1 MEHHARGRTQQ
12 CAENLAPILVQ
23 KSNPAAARGA
33 ALTSICCKLEHHR
46 ALHWTFSTFQSERVD
61 SSQADKP
68 QHAQLSFLDGCH
80 YPQQAALLVFPPPH
94 HLCQEDRRAAV
105 SGTTEGHVD

>member
-1 MEHHARGRTQQ
+1 MQTVQLAS
-12 CAENLAPILVQ
+12 CLFSPAENLALILVQ

-46 ALHWTFSTFQSERVD
+46 ALHWTFSTFQSEWVD

-80 YPQQAALLVFPPPH
+80 YLQQAALLVIIMIS
-94 HLCQEDRRAAV
+94 DNYY
-105 SGTTEGHVD
+105 